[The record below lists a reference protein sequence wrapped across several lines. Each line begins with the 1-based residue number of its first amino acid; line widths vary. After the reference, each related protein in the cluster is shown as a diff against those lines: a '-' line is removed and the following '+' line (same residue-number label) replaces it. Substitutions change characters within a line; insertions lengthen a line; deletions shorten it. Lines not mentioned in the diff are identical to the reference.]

1 MADPNLFNKET
12 IMKAVQWNRAGI
24 YQNLPLLNNALKAN
38 QQAIDLNAMKEQALA
53 LEIEYS
59 SEKYKNNIYS
69 EDEINNMTYPFTS
82 ITDYRSDP
90 ESLNEDVYRI
100 FQEEMIKE

>member
-1 MADPNLFNKET
+1 
-12 IMKAVQWNRAGI
+12 
-24 YQNLPLLNNALKAN
+24 
-38 QQAIDLNAMKEQALA
+38 
-53 LEIEYS
+53 
-59 SEKYKNNIYS
+59 